1 MDHMDRVRLSDAG
14 DRAQQAT
21 EDLTSFTISNIRSNV
36 GRTLLHS
43 GYCYY
48 CDEKVRSP
56 HLFCDLDCRDDWER
70 EQKLK
75 ALAGRR

>member
-1 MDHMDRVRLSDAG
+1 MDVTDRMRFADTG

-21 EDLTSFTISNIRSNV
+21 EDLTNFSIANIRSAV

-48 CDEKVRSP
+48 CDENVHSP
-56 HLFCDLDCRDDWER
+56 HLFCNLDCRDDWER
-70 EQKLK
+70 EQRLK
-75 ALAGRR
+75 ALAGRS